1 MRLKSDVF
9 GTVERVEQNEDGRIV
24 VRVRRDI
31 RAARR
36 GVRWLARHLARR
48 EARALAA
55 LAGTPNVPALVRF
68 ERGILERAWIEG
80 APMQKARPTDPAYFR
95 AAMKLLRRLHRL
107 HVAHNDLAKEPNW
120 LVTPAREPAL
130 VDFQL
135 ALVSRR
141 RGRFFRMLARDDIR
155 HLLKHKRTYCPE
167 RLTAR
172 ERAILARPSPLARAW
187 MATGKKVYLFV
198 TRRLLGWADREG
210 AGDRNQTSTAENTE
224 HTETTEKEA
233 KG

>member
-9 GTVERVEQNEDGRIV
+9 GTVERVEEKQDGTIV
-24 VRVRRDI
+24 LRVRRDT

-36 GVRWLARHLARR
+36 GLRWLARHLARR

-68 ERGILERAWIEG
+68 ERGVLEREWIDG
-80 APMQKARPTDPAYFR
+80 VPMHQARPRDPDYFR
-95 AAMKLLRRLHRL
+95 SAMLLLRRLHRL
-107 HVAHNDLAKEPNW
+107 RVAHNDLAKEPNW
-120 LVTPAREPAL
+120 LVTPAQHPAL

-155 HLLKHKRTYCPE
+155 HLLKHKRSYCPE

-172 ERAILARPSPLARAW
+172 ERTILARPSPLARAW

-210 AGDRNQTSTAENTE
+210 AGDR
-224 HTETTEKEA
+224 
-233 KG
+233 